1 MKEQWRKELQEK
13 LADYRQTAPLL
24 SWEEIEERIT
34 PALGQPKPRRGLAN
48 RWAAAAVALLVGGA
62 TVLLLHRNG
71 EDLNAYQGASTS
83 QMGLNAPQT
92 EINHLPGGQIAA
104 AEKTQRP
111 NIESNIRT
119 QTAIDEDA
127 WAEVSV
133 EETGAN
139 TAAITRTETT
149 ESAETSKNSTDNR
162 GQTPPKRNAEAHVS
176 PGNPFL
182 SKYQQRGTASSLTA
196 KVYVSGAMMASN
208 GSNAV
213 RHALGQANAIGVV
226 YDSEMNEPA
235 DRELKNQSA
244 QSSQEVHHR
253 QPVRFGMSVR
263 YALNRRWSVEGGLT
277 YSRHY
282 SEITKKSG
290 QYASETQQTLH
301 FIGIPL
307 NANYRIW
314 SNKRFQIYASAGAMG
329 EKMVSGKTRTKARY
343 ADTSAENETTEK
355 VKMPEIQLSVNAGI
369 GAECQLDK
377 VFSVYV
383 EPGVSH
389 HFKNGNNL
397 ATIYKDRP
405 TNFNLNIGLRCS
417 LR

>member
-1 MKEQWRKELQEK
+1 
-13 LADYRQTAPLL
+13 
-24 SWEEIEERIT
+24 
-34 PALGQPKPRRGLAN
+34 
-48 RWAAAAVALLVGGA
+48 
-62 TVLLLHRNG
+62 
-71 EDLNAYQGASTS
+71 
-83 QMGLNAPQT
+83 
-92 EINHLPGGQIAA
+92 
-104 AEKTQRP
+104 
-111 NIESNIRT
+111 
-119 QTAIDEDA
+119 
-127 WAEVSV
+127 
-133 EETGAN
+133 
-139 TAAITRTETT
+139 
-149 ESAETSKNSTDNR
+149 
-162 GQTPPKRNAEAHVS
+162 
-176 PGNPFL
+176 
-182 SKYQQRGTASSLTA
+182 
-196 KVYVSGAMMASN
+196 MMASN

-329 EKMVSGKTRTKARY
+329 EKMMSGKTRTKARY